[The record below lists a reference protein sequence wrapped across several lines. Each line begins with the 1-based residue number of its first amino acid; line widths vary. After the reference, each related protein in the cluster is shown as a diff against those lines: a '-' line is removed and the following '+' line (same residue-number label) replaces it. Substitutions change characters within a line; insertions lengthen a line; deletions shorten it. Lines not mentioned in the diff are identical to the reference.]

1 MADPAVAMAGPAVDL
16 SDPAVANPHAKATTR
31 DTRIKVQTLRDIGW
45 KYQAIATELD
55 LTLRQVQYAVN
66 HPLTPAKRSGR
77 PSGIT
82 HDELEAIIEWVIH
95 SKNGRR
101 CQWSNIPIAMGL
113 PYIGW
118 YAIRNALRNAGF
130 KRYVARRKP
139 PISEVNRVKRLAFA
153 IEHLNWSIEDWSR
166 ILWSDETWVTGGRHT
181 KTWVTRRPGEEWDPT
196 CIVERHQRKNGWMFW
211 GCFNNTMK
219 RPCVF

>member
-55 LTLRQVQYAVN
+55 LTLRQVQYTVN
-66 HPLTPAKRSGR
+66 HPPTPAKRSGR

-82 HDELEAIIEWVIH
+82 PDELEAIIEWVTH
-95 SKNGRR
+95 SKMGRR

-113 PYIGW
+113 PHIG
-118 YAIRNALRNAGF
+118 
-130 KRYVARRKP
+130 
-139 PISEVNRVKRLAFA
+139 
-153 IEHLNWSIEDWSR
+153 
-166 ILWSDETWVTGGRHT
+166 
-181 KTWVTRRPGEEWDPT
+181 
-196 CIVERHQRKNGWMFW
+196 
-211 GCFNNTMK
+211 
-219 RPCVF
+219 